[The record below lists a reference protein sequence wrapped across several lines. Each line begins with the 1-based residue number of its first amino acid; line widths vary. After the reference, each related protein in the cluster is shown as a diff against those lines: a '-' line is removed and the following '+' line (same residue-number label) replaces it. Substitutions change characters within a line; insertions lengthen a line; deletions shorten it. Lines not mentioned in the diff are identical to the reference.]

1 MLINQSNL
9 TDLFR
14 SFRTVYDQ
22 AMQGA
27 PTVSDDFVLEQP
39 SMSIDEKYAWLGAVI
54 GMSELVDE
62 PVIANL
68 SASDWV
74 VTNKEY
80 TATVAVKRFVIETD
94 KYGVYKPAFAALGDA
109 AAFDKD
115 IQVFNALL
123 AGFTAD
129 DYTGQPFFSTG
140 KIRTPGDPG
149 FSNVL
154 QTAGDIQANAPLN
167 AYSFRAARA
176 NLMGRVNA
184 KGRPMNLGRNLKLV
198 CGTALEPIARQILVA
213 DTAIQANT
221 GNTSV
226 AAVTNIDKG
235 QAQIV
240 TSALIDNSANPY
252 AWFLLETG
260 LSVKPL
266 VFQVNLKPILIAQIA
281 EDTDSNFLRK
291 EFRYQAYGRYAASYL
306 LSDLAFGSKGTGAA
320 MVSYNP

>member
-1 MLINQSNL
+1 MLINQANL

-39 SMSIDEKYAWLGAVI
+39 SMSIDEKYAWLGAVP
-54 GMSELVDE
+54 GMSLLTDE
-62 PVIANL
+62 PAIQNL
-68 SASDWV
+68 SASDFV
-74 VTNKEY
+74 VTNQEY
-80 TATVAVKRFVIETD
+80 VDTVAVKRFVIETD
-94 KYGVYKPAFAALGDA
+94 QYGVYKPAFAAMGDA

-123 AGFTAD
+123 AGFTAA
-129 DYTGQPFFSTG
+129 DYTGTPYFYSG
-140 KIRTPGDPG
+140 KIRTPGDAG
-149 FSNVL
+149 FTNILVTGGN
-154 QTAGDIQANAPLN
+154 QYANAPLSI
-167 AYSFRAARA
+167 YSFRAARA
-176 NLMGRVNA
+176 NLMSRVNA

-198 CGTALEPIARQILVA
+198 CGAGLEPIARQILIA
-213 DTAIQANT
+213 DTIIQANA

-235 QAQIV
+235 MAQIV
-240 TSALIDNSANPY
+240 TSALIDNSYTPD

-260 LSVKPL
+260 LSVKPM

-306 LSDLAFGSKGTGAA
+306 LSDLAFGSKGTGTA
-320 MVSYNP
+320 MTAYP